1 MRPGQNTRKPN
12 LKVVVRR
19 HKTTGRGQW
28 QCLAPRTRISMAFD
42 VDCRARS
49 VGDKYEV
56 HPKTVSRN
64 SCAIAE
70 AWMMCQTMWLDQLA
84 QLAEIE
90 KPATVCV
97 TLKFDET
104 KELVRLPPMKDQIF
118 SESSEAVETMVSSYR
133 LCMTMEGSDIV
144 HVLDIVMQPVPVHSN
159 KAESLFATLQRH
171 PRHSGVWPRLAK
183 LLQLAK
189 TAVFTTECD
198 GASGNDRLYAHLSN
212 DSRYKTMNVC
222 YECHTCANH
231 QQHLASMS
239 VVGAFGLNLVNDL
252 FAASL
257 FLRDNGH
264 WRRVLH
270 GIRQALGHLCI
281 SYDSPPQGCQDYA
294 ELFRDF
300 VLRQRQEA
308 GRQTAETGSPCRQ
321 TDLETTLEELMCMFN
336 GAWWDHELK
345 HHCKAD
351 GSCCAGLTHEARL
364 DCARDKASRALMRSL
379 FRSKPSRF
387 ASNKWTKVLPAFDFL
402 SSASPSMAFSR
413 RFAHM
418 P

>member
-159 KAESLFATLQRH
+159 KAENLFATLQRH

-189 TAVFTTECD
+189 NSFHD
-198 GASGNDRLYAHLSN
+198 G
-212 DSRYKTMNVC
+212 V
-222 YECHTCANH
+222 
-231 QQHLASMS
+231 
-239 VVGAFGLNLVNDL
+239 
-252 FAASL
+252 
-257 FLRDNGH
+257 
-264 WRRVLH
+264 RR
-270 GIRQALGHLCI
+270 G
-281 SYDSPPQGCQDYA
+281 
-294 ELFRDF
+294 
-300 VLRQRQEA
+300 LRQ
-308 GRQTAETGSPCRQ
+308 
-321 TDLETTLEELMCMFN
+321 
-336 GAWWDHELK
+336 
-345 HHCKAD
+345 
-351 GSCCAGLTHEARL
+351 
-364 DCARDKASRALMRSL
+364 
-379 FRSKPSRF
+379 
-387 ASNKWTKVLPAFDFL
+387 
-402 SSASPSMAFSR
+402 
-413 RFAHM
+413 
-418 P
+418 